1 MILIGLHSHPDPTS
15 LGQAIGADAASLA
28 QLKRVE
34 VRWGRVEWNGCIGL
48 DRRAAMLRYHFSEN
62 IAPPA
67 FSSEKPTDVAEDS
80 LLQSPF
86 RLFPANY
93 PIEGV

>member
-1 MILIGLHSHPDPTS
+1 
-15 LGQAIGADAASLA
+15 
-28 QLKRVE
+28 
-34 VRWGRVEWNGCIGL
+34 
-48 DRRAAMLRYHFSEN
+48 MLRYHFSEN

-67 FSSEKPTDVAEDS
+67 FSSEKPTDVAEDP

-86 RLFPANY
+86 RVFPANY